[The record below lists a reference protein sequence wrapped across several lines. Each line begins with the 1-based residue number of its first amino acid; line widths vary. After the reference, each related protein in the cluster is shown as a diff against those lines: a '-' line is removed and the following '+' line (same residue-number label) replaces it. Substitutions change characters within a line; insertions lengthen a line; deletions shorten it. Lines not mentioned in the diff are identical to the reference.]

1 MTTYN
6 IFYDSNK
13 EIIWASNAPVNSDI
27 TTAEA
32 AKGYTHVALDTTD
45 IPVPEQ
51 FYVNSDATAVS
62 TKTVF
67 SPSFSAST
75 ASVDDV
81 ITVTGVPAGTEV
93 FLDGTSKGTMSDT
106 TLTFT
111 AKEGGKYLIG
121 LKKDKY
127 QEIRSKYDQN
137 RGQLKE
143 K

>member
-13 EIIWASNAPVNSDI
+13 EIIWASTAPVNSTI
-27 TTAEA
+27 TAAEA
-32 AKGYTHVALDTTD
+32 AKGYTHVELDSTD
-45 IPVPEQ
+45 IPVAEK

-75 ASVDDV
+75 ATIDDV
-81 ITVTGVPAGTEV
+81 VTVTGVPAGTEV
-93 FLDGTSKGTMSDT
+93 FLDGASKGTMSNT

-111 AKEGGKYLIG
+111 AKESGTYKIG

-127 QEIRSKYDQN
+127 QDYSSSYTVKRYGE
-137 RGQLKE
+137 
-143 K
+143 